1 MLLTNGK
8 PTLATQQNLTIP
20 LIGMTDVPSFNPTD
34 EQNPSTKILINML
47 YSGLVR
53 TDENFQV
60 MPDQASWTISA
71 DQEQYVF
78 HLKPQLMFGD
88 GTPVTAQN
96 YVDSWTY
103 AARPANQS
111 PLVTSLMYAI
121 VGARDVHEGRT
132 QTLAGARAI
141 DDHTLQVTLDRPTS
155 YFLAALTDPIF
166 APINQKY
173 RNSYSHEREAI
184 AAAQK
189 GLGTGP
195 FVVKDVTG
203 AVKMTLVP
211 NLHYYG
217 RKLTIQQVNAY
228 FVNDPRV
235 AYIANR
241 AGRYDL
247 DWDLAQQD
255 QLPAVKLAGFM
266 RTEQLQTDTLFF
278 DTSKAPFTSLSV
290 RQAFAQSLDKQN
302 FAHAIMQDSV
312 APAETL
318 FPPSMPGYQ
327 QQQPMFAA
335 SKARQLLKA
344 VYPDTSKFS
353 TVTFTYPNSQVS
365 LQMAQS
371 LQGMWQ
377 KSLGIQV
384 NLRPLEDD
392 AYQQAL
398 ADHDVQFGFVS
409 WSAQVAD
416 PYFFAEKFLANSG
429 QNVSQWHNADYDH
442 LVAQAETTTD
452 KSRLSLYHEAEQKL
466 LSNAII
472 IPLDHRQLAALIPNW
487 VRGVSLNSDGL
498 YFGSWSDVAILN
510 HKE

>member
-8 PTLATQQNLTIP
+8 PTLAAQQNLTIP

-34 EQNPSTKILINML
+34 EQNASTKVLMNML

-60 MPDQASWTISA
+60 IPDQAIWTISA
-71 DQEQYVF
+71 DQKQYIF
-78 HLKPQLMFGD
+78 RLKSRLMFGD
-88 GTPVTAQN
+88 GSPVTAQS

-121 VGARDVHEGRT
+121 AGARDVHEGRS
-132 QTLAGARAI
+132 QTLVGARAI
-141 DDHTLQVTLDRPTS
+141 DAHTLQVTLSRPTP
-155 YFLAALTDPIF
+155 YFLAALTNSIF
-166 APINQKY
+166 VPTNQKY
-173 RNSYSHEREAI
+173 RNSYSLKPEAI
-184 AAAQK
+184 DAAQK

-211 NLHYYG
+211 NPHYYG
-217 RKLTIQQVNAY
+217 HKLTIQQVDAY

-290 RQAFAQSLDKQN
+290 RQALAQSLDKQK
-302 FAHAIMQDSV
+302 FAHTVMQDSV

-318 FPPSMPGYQ
+318 FPLSMPGYQ
-327 QQQPMFAA
+327 QQQPMFAT
-335 SKARQLLKA
+335 SKARQLLKTA
-344 VYPDTSKFS
+344 YPDTSKFP

-371 LQGMWQ
+371 LQRMWQ

-384 NLRPLEDD
+384 NLRPLEDE

-398 ADHDVQFGFVS
+398 TDHDVQFGFVS

-416 PYFFAEKFLANSG
+416 PYFFAEKFLASSQ
-429 QNVSQWHNADYDH
+429 QNVAQWHNADYDH
-442 LVAQAETTTD
+442 LIAQAEMTTG
-452 KSRLSLYHEAEQKL
+452 KSRLSLYHKAEQKL
-466 LSNAII
+466 LSNAVI

-487 VRGVSLNSDGL
+487 VRGVFLNSDGL
-498 YFGSWSDVAILN
+498 YFGDWSGVAILN